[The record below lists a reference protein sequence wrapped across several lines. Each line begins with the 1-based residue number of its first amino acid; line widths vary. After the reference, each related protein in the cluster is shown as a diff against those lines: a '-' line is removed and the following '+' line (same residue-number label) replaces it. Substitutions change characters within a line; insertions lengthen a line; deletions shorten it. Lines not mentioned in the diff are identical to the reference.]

1 MKFRITP
8 YKLLSAALLVLF
20 LVSVSACNG
29 GSSSTDSTTSTGSG
43 DTGTDPAADPG
54 TEDPIAAVTVSEF
67 NPYWLHAGVFEPA
80 TTCASCHQ
88 SDGVVMTFNGKDVS
102 PYSQWKHSV
111 MAHSF
116 NDPYWQA
123 AVEDESAA
131 FPGLEGVVEDTCMTC
146 HAPMAHTD
154 AHQNLT
160 NLEDGNLV
168 FDVAKGLDH
177 AREGVSCTLCH
188 QINDSN
194 IIDANE
200 LTGVHDDRS
209 FSGAFSIDPASQE
222 IGGPY
227 TGPSTNPMLNQSGYT
242 PKYDALTQKS
252 EICATCHTLYTP
264 VVDVETGVPNGEEF
278 LEQASFLEWLNSN
291 YATGNGGVAV
301 QQCQDCH
308 MAQPSDTY
316 STQIST
322 RPPSAP
328 VRSPYMQHAFL
339 GGNAHLLDLLRT
351 YSAALG
357 IDNDTTSQ
365 GFQDQADLTRSFIG
379 QQAAELN
386 IGTASITG
394 GTLVADVV
402 ITNKAGHKLPSSYP
416 SRRMWL
422 HVTVRGATG
431 NVIFESGQPDS
442 NGRISTDTARLQ
454 AACME
459 LDKPDGFDSSA
470 CFEPHRDVI
479 NSADQ
484 VAIYETVLGDTEDVI
499 THTLLRAS
507 EYLKDNRIP
516 PAGFTLAKA
525 EEIDEQTEPSGLVEN
540 DTNFNCRDTAEGC
553 GADTVRYEVN
563 VNGLTGPFTVEAE
576 LLYQSIQPAFVNGL
590 HSEGPLVKRF
600 KAMYEAV
607 PPRVEVL
614 ATDAVSG
621 VN

>member
-1 MKFRITP
+1 MNSRITSLN
-8 YKLLSAALLVLF
+8 LLTAALLSLF
-20 LVSVSACNG
+20 LVSLSACNG
-29 GSSSTDSTTSTGSG
+29 GSTGTSTTGSG
-43 DTGTDPAADPG
+43 DTDA
-54 TEDPIAAVTVSEF
+54 EDPIAAVTVSEF
-67 NPYWLHAGVFEPA
+67 NPYWLHVGVFEPA

-88 SDGVVMTFNGKDVS
+88 SDGVIMTFNGKDVS

-131 FPGLEGVVEDTCMTC
+131 FPGLEGVIEDKCMTC
-146 HAPMAHTD
+146 HAPMAHTN
-154 AHQNLT
+154 AHQTLT

-168 FDVAKGLDH
+168 FDTARDLDH

-194 IIDANE
+194 INDANE
-200 LTGVHDDRS
+200 LTGAHDDRS
-209 FSGAFSIDPASQE
+209 FSGAYSIDPASQE

-264 VVDVETGVPNGEEF
+264 VVDVETGMPNGEEF
-278 LEQASFLEWLNSN
+278 LEQAPFLEWLNSN

-308 MAQPSDTY
+308 MPQPADTY
-316 STQIST
+316 STPIST
-322 RPPSAP
+322 RPSSAP
-328 VRSPYMQHAFL
+328 VRTPFTQHSFL

-351 YSAALG
+351 YSTALG
-357 IDNDTTSQ
+357 IANSTTSQ
-365 GFQDQADLTRSFIG
+365 GFQDQADMTRSFIG
-379 QQAAELN
+379 QRAAELN
-386 IGTASITG
+386 ISAANIAG
-394 GTLVADVV
+394 GTLFADAV

-422 HVTVRGATG
+422 HVTVRDGASG
-431 NVIFESGQPDS
+431 NVIFESGKPDS
-442 NGRISTDTARLQ
+442 NGRISTDSARLQ
-454 AACME
+454 EACME

-484 VAIYETVLGDTEDVI
+484 VAIYETVLGDTHDVI

-516 PAGFTLAKA
+516 PAGFTEEKA
-525 EEIDEQTEPSGLVEN
+525 EDIEEQTKASGDVE
-540 DTNFNCRDTAEGC
+540 DDPNFNCHDTAEGC
-553 GADTVRYEVN
+553 GEDTVRYQVN
-563 VNGLTGPFTVEAE
+563 VNGLTGPFTIEAE
-576 LLYQSIQPAFVNGL
+576 LLYQSVQPAFVDGL
-590 HSEGPLVKRF
+590 HSDGALVKRF

-607 PPRVEVL
+607 PPSVEVL
-614 ATDAVSG
+614 ATASVSG